1 MEDYSKQDFL
11 NKIKWLENE
20 LWWSK
25 DENFQIRNKINKL
38 EDELKESKRLNTQNR
53 NKINRLEA
61 DLASVEDFSDK
72 QADVIRYYLNEIK
85 QLRANKQNNNQI
97 KGLVNGQR

>member
-25 DENFQIRNKINKL
+25 NENL
-38 EDELKESKRLNTQNR
+38 QNR
-53 NKINRLEA
+53 NKIKRLEA
-61 DLASVEDFSDK
+61 DLASIEDYSDK
-72 QADVIRYYLNEIK
+72 QAEVIKHYF
-85 QLRANKQNNNQI
+85 NQI

>member
-1 MEDYSKQDFL
+1 MEDYSRQDL
-11 NKIKWLENE
+11 L
-20 LWWSK
+20 
-25 DENFQIRNKINKL
+25 NKINKL

-61 DLASVEDFSDK
+61 DLASVEDYSDK
-72 QADVIRYYLNEIK
+72 QAEVIKHYF
-85 QLRANKQNNNQI
+85 NQI